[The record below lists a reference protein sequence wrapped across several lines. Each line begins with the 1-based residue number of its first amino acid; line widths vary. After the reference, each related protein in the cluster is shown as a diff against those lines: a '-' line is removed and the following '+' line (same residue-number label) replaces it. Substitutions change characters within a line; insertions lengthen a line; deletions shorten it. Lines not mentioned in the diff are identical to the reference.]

1 MNLFLRA
8 LPAVAFSVLFAFAL
22 YLAGS
27 GDEIGPA
34 FVPWANTLV
43 VAAGL
48 SFGVVL
54 GLLGKRSVGLYRDW
68 RNAAPGAGLRLRLL
82 GLLLILTIPPWIL
95 LYGFSLKFLN
105 STIDSWFRVEVEQAL
120 FAARDVV
127 RESLQAEQNFAI
139 ERTRSLSDSLMV
151 LDLNAELNEALE
163 RSGALQLSVFD
174 ERGESIAS
182 ASADTR
188 FLLPISP
195 TNLDRE
201 RALESPFCDVEG
213 QGNSALT
220 LRVLRPLSGAR
231 WLEARF
237 APTRNWAERA
247 NQIEIQLNEYKQ
259 LKYLRG
265 ALKTTLVIVLS
276 VVLLLGAL
284 VALYLALAISKRL
297 VAPLT
302 NLVAANRRVAAGDYT
317 ARVEEGGAT
326 ELALLARSFNQMTG
340 DLERANVQAHH
351 SGIQAMADRSFL
363 ETVLERIRS
372 GVLILDGEKLK
383 GANAAASE
391 LLEVPLT
398 QMLGQSLEFL
408 GQTHSRLR
416 PLTEMLLMHA
426 RTQAREWRAEIAL
439 DAALGK
445 QLILLRGARLPD
457 APSESSTGLTST
469 GLTSAGLSGTGT
481 GGQVVICDDEGD
493 VARTQRDSAWSEV
506 ARRLAHEIKN
516 PLTPIQLA
524 AERLRRKYLTTL
536 PEADRDVLDRATHT
550 IVAQV
555 ESLKTMV
562 NAFSDYSRP
571 PQLQMLPVDVPGLAY
586 EVAELYASES
596 QKVSFEFDFEAV
608 RSASK
613 LRADSGR
620 LRQLL
625 HNLIKNAQE
634 AADGKAV
641 IIQIS
646 AQLRT
651 EGNGRWYELSIAD
664 NGPGLPSALRER
676 LFEPYTTSKTKGTGL
691 GLAIVKK
698 IAEEHGG
705 SVRADVKQ
713 EGGAVFR
720 VRFPLNV

>member
-1 MNLFLRA
+1 MNFFLRA
-8 LPAVAFSVLFAFAL
+8 LPVVAFLVLFAFAL

-27 GDEIGPA
+27 GGEIGPA

-48 SFGVVL
+48 SLGVVL
-54 GLLGKRSVGLYRDW
+54 GLLGKRSVDLYRDW

-95 LYGFSLKFLN
+95 LYSFSLKFLN
-105 STIDSWFRVEVEQAL
+105 STVDSWFRVEVEQAL

-139 ERTRSLSDSLMV
+139 ERTRILSDSLIV
-151 LDLNAELNEALE
+151 LDLDAELNDALE
-163 RSGALQLSVFD
+163 DSGALQLSVFD
-174 ERGESIAS
+174 ERGDSIAS

-188 FLLPISP
+188 FLLPVAP

-201 RALESPFCDVEG
+201 RALSAPFCDVEG
-213 QGNSALT
+213 EGNSALT

-237 APTRNWAERA
+237 APNRNWAERA
-247 NQIEIQLNEYKQ
+247 NQIEVQLNDYKQ
-259 LKYLRG
+259 LKYLRS

-317 ARVEEGGAT
+317 ARVAEGGAT

-340 DLERANVQAHH
+340 DLERANEQAQH
-351 SGIQAMADRSFL
+351 SGVQAMADRSFL

-398 QMLGQSLEFL
+398 QMLGASLESL
-408 GQTHSRLR
+408 GQKHSRLR

-426 RTQAREWRAEIAL
+426 RTEAREWRAEIAL

-457 APSESSTGLTST
+457 SGLS
-469 GLTSAGLSGTGT
+469 GNNLSGTGLS
-481 GGQVVICDDEGD
+481 GAGSSGQVVICDDEGD

-536 PEADRDVLDRATHT
+536 PEADRDVLDRATRT

-571 PQLQMLPVDVPGLAY
+571 PQLQMLPVDVAGLAY

-596 QKVSFEFDFEAV
+596 QKVSFEFDFESV
-608 RSASK
+608 RNAAK

-634 AADGKAV
+634 AAEGKPV
-641 IIQIS
+641 TIQIR
-646 AQLRT
+646 AQLRV
-651 EGNGRWYELSIAD
+651 EGNSRWYELSVAD

>member
-1 MNLFLRA
+1 MNFLLRA
-8 LPAVAFSVLFAFAL
+8 LPAVAFLVLFAFAL

-105 STIDSWFRVEVEQAL
+105 STVDSWFRVEVEQAL

-139 ERTRSLSDSLMV
+139 ERTRILSDSLMV
-151 LDLNAELNEALE
+151 LDLDAELDVALE
-163 RSGALQLSVFD
+163 SSGALQLSVFD
-174 ERGESIAS
+174 ERGDNLAS

-188 FLLPISP
+188 FLLPIAP
-195 TNLDRE
+195 TISDRE
-201 RALESPFCDVEG
+201 RALSAPFCDVEG
-213 QGNSALT
+213 EGNSALT
-220 LRVLRPLSGAR
+220 LRVLRPLAGAR

-237 APTRNWAERA
+237 APARNWAERA
-247 NQIEIQLNEYKQ
+247 NQIEVQLNDYKK

-265 ALKTTLVIVLS
+265 ALKTTLIIVLS

-340 DLERANVQAHH
+340 DLERANEQAQH
-351 SGIQAMADRSFL
+351 SGVQAMADRSFL

-372 GVLILDGEKLK
+372 GVLILDGESLK

-398 QMLGQSLEFL
+398 QMLGKSLESL
-408 GQTHSRLR
+408 GQTYTRLR

-426 RTQAREWRAEIAL
+426 RTEAREWRAEIAL

-457 APSESSTGLTST
+457 AS
-469 GLTSAGLSGTGT
+469 GLSGTGS

-536 PEADRDVLDRATHT
+536 PEADRDVMDRATRT

-608 RSASK
+608 RNASK

-634 AADGKAV
+634 AADGKPV
-641 IIQIS
+641 TIQIS

-651 EGNGRWYELSIAD
+651 EGNSRWYELSVAD

-698 IAEEHGG
+698 IVEEHGG
-705 SVRADVKQ
+705 SVRADAKQ

>member
-1 MNLFLRA
+1 MNFLLRA
-8 LPAVAFSVLFAFAL
+8 LPAVAFLVLFAFAL

-34 FVPWANTLV
+34 FVPWANMLV

-54 GLLGKRSVGLYRDW
+54 GLLGKRSLGLYRDW

-105 STIDSWFRVEVEQAL
+105 STVDSWFRVEVEQAL

-151 LDLNAELNEALE
+151 LDLDAELNEALE
-163 RSGALQLSVFD
+163 GSGALQLSVFD

-201 RALESPFCDVEG
+201 RALEAPFCDVEG

-220 LRVLRPLSGAR
+220 LRVLRPLAGAR

-247 NQIEIQLNEYKQ
+247 NQIEVQLNDYKQ

-317 ARVEEGGAT
+317 ARVAEGGAT

-398 QMLGQSLEFL
+398 QMLGQSLELL
-408 GQTHSRLR
+408 GQTHTRLR

-426 RTQAREWRAEIAL
+426 RTEAREWRAEIAL

-457 APSESSTGLTST
+457 APGLSSN
-469 GLTSAGLSGTGT
+469 GLSGTGS

-634 AADGKAV
+634 AADGKPV
-641 IIQIS
+641 TIQIS

-651 EGNGRWYELSIAD
+651 EGNSRWYELSVAD

-705 SVRADVKQ
+705 SVRADAKQ

>member
-1 MNLFLRA
+1 MNFLLRA
-8 LPAVAFSVLFAFAL
+8 LPAVAFLLLFAFAL
-22 YLAGS
+22 YLAGT

-54 GLLGKRSVGLYRDW
+54 GLLGNRGIALYRDW
-68 RNAAPGAGLRLRLL
+68 RSAAPGAGLRLRLL
-82 GLLLILTIPPWIL
+82 GLLLVLTIPPWIL

-105 STIDSWFRVEVEQAL
+105 STVDSWFRVEVEQAL
-120 FAARDVV
+120 YAARDVV
-127 RESLQAEQNFAI
+127 RDSLQAEQSFAI
-139 ERTRSLSDSLMV
+139 ERTRSISDTLVV
-151 LDLNAELNEALE
+151 LDLNAELSDALD

-174 ERGESIAS
+174 ERGETLAT

-188 FLLPISP
+188 FLLPTAP
-195 TNLDRE
+195 TNQDRD
-201 RALESPFCDVEG
+201 RALTAPFCDLEG
-213 QGNSALT
+213 EGNSALT
-220 LRVLRPLSGAR
+220 LRVLRPLAGAR

-237 APTRNWAERA
+237 APARNWAERA
-247 NQIEIQLNEYKQ
+247 NQIEVQLNDYKQ

-317 ARVEEGGAT
+317 ARVAEGGAT

-340 DLERANVQAHH
+340 DLERANEQAQH
-351 SGIQAMADRSFL
+351 SGVQAMADRSFL

-391 LLEVPLT
+391 LLEVPLA
-398 QMLGQSLEFL
+398 QALGQSLESL
-408 GQTHSRLR
+408 GRAHVRLR

-426 RTQAREWRAEIAL
+426 RTEAREWRAEIAL
-439 DAALGK
+439 DANLGK

-457 APSESSTGLTST
+457 ASG
-469 GLTSAGLSGTGT
+469 AGKSGV
-481 GGQVVICDDEGD
+481 GQVVICDDEGD

-596 QKVSFEFDFEAV
+596 QKVSFEFDFESV
-608 RSASK
+608 RAAPK

-634 AADGKAV
+634 AADGKPV
-641 IIQIS
+641 LIQIS
-646 AQLRT
+646 AQLRV
-651 EGNGRWYELSIAD
+651 ERVGSWYELSVAD

-705 SVRADVKQ
+705 SVRADAKQ

>member
-1 MNLFLRA
+1 MNFFLRA
-8 LPAVAFSVLFAFAL
+8 LPAVAFLVLFAFAL

-48 SFGVVL
+48 SLGVVL

-105 STIDSWFRVEVEQAL
+105 STVDSWFRVEVEQAL

-139 ERTRSLSDSLMV
+139 ERTHILSDSLMV
-151 LDLNAELNEALE
+151 LDLDAELEVALE
-163 RSGALQLSVFD
+163 SSGALQLSVFD
-174 ERGESIAS
+174 ERGDSIAS

-188 FLLPISP
+188 FLLPVAP
-195 TNLDRE
+195 TNLERE
-201 RALESPFCDVEG
+201 RALSAPFCDVEG
-213 QGNSALT
+213 EGNSALT

-247 NQIEIQLNEYKQ
+247 NQIEVQLNDYKQ

-340 DLERANVQAHH
+340 DLERANAQAQH

-391 LLEVPLT
+391 LFEVPLT
-398 QMLGQSLEFL
+398 QMLGASLESL
-408 GQTHSRLR
+408 GQKHIRLR

-426 RTQAREWRAEIAL
+426 RTEAREWRAEIAL

-457 APSESSTGLTST
+457 SGLSGNNLSGT
-469 GLTSAGLSGTGT
+469 GLSGTGSS
-481 GGQVVICDDEGD
+481 GQVVICDDEGD

-571 PQLQMLPVDVPGLAY
+571 PQLQMLPVDVADLAY

-596 QKVSFEFDFEAV
+596 QKVSFEFEFESV
-608 RSASK
+608 RNTAK

-634 AADGKAV
+634 AADGKPV
-641 IIQIS
+641 TIQIR
-646 AQLRT
+646 AQLRV
-651 EGNGRWYELSIAD
+651 EGNNRWYELSVAD

-705 SVRADVKQ
+705 SVRADAKQ

>member
-1 MNLFLRA
+1 MNFFLRL
-8 LPAVAFSVLFAFAL
+8 LPSIAFLVLFAFAL

-34 FVPWANTLV
+34 FVPWANSLV

-95 LYGFSLKFLN
+95 LYGFSLRFLN
-105 STIDSWFRVEVEQAL
+105 STVDSWFRVEVEQAL

-139 ERTRSLSDSLMV
+139 ERTHLLSDSLMV
-151 LDLNAELNEALE
+151 MDLDAELNEALE

-195 TNLDRE
+195 SNLDRE
-201 RALESPFCDVEG
+201 RALDAPFCDVEG
-213 QGNSALT
+213 EGNSALT

-237 APTRNWAERA
+237 APARNWAERA
-247 NQIEIQLNEYKQ
+247 NQIEVQLNDYKQ

-302 NLVAANRRVAAGDYT
+302 NLVAANRRVAAGDYS
-317 ARVEEGGAT
+317 ARVAEGGAT

-340 DLERANVQAHH
+340 DLERANVQAQH

-383 GANAAASE
+383 SANAAASE
-391 LLEVPLT
+391 LLEAPLT
-398 QMLGQSLEFL
+398 QMLGVSLESL

-426 RTQAREWRAEIAL
+426 RNQAREWRAEIAL

-457 APSESSTGLTST
+457 AS
-469 GLTSAGLSGTGT
+469 GLSGA

-596 QKVSFEFDFEAV
+596 QKVSFEFDFEGV
-608 RSASK
+608 RSAAK

-634 AADGKAV
+634 AADGKPV
-641 IIQIS
+641 TIQIS

-651 EGNGRWYELSIAD
+651 EGNSRWYELSVAD

>member
-1 MNLFLRA
+1 MNFLLRS
-8 LPAVAFSVLFAFAL
+8 LPFLAFVVLFVFAL

-27 GDEIGPA
+27 GDQIGPA
-34 FVPWANTLV
+34 FVPGAYALV

-48 SFGVVL
+48 SFGIVV
-54 GLLGKRSVGLYRDW
+54 GLLFKRSMGLYRDW
-68 RNAAPGAGLRLRLL
+68 RNAEPGAGLRLRLFA
-82 GLLLILTIPPWIL
+82 LLLLLTIPPWIL
-95 LYGFSLKFLN
+95 LGFSLRFLN
-105 STIDSWFRVEVEQAL
+105 TTIDSWFRVEVEQAL
-120 FAARDVV
+120 VVASDVAKDAL
-127 RESLQAEQNFAI
+127 RAERSRSL
-139 ERTRSLSDSLMV
+139 ERTSGIADGLAASEYSPTRTAM
-151 LDLNAELNEALE
+151 DLGAQIEEALE
-163 RSGALQLSVFD
+163 RSGALQLNVFD
-174 ERGESIAS
+174 DRGNALAS

-188 FLLPISP
+188 FLLPAAPSSDD
-195 TNLDRE
+195 LR
-201 RALESPFCDVEG
+201 RASNEAFCDVEG
-213 QGNSALT
+213 EGSAGLT
-220 LRVLRPLSGAR
+220 LRVLRPLSDAR

-237 APTRNWAERA
+237 ATAQNWSQRA
-247 NQIEIQLNEYKQ
+247 SLIETQVNDYKK
-259 LKYLRG
+259 LKYLRN
-265 ALKTTLVIVLS
+265 ALKTTLFIVLS

-284 VALYLALAISKRL
+284 VALYMAFAISKRV

-302 NLVAANRRVAAGDYT
+302 NLVAANRRVAAGDYS
-317 ARVEEGGAT
+317 ARVSEGGAT
-326 ELALLARSFNQMTG
+326 ELSLLARSFNQMSG
-340 DLERANVQAHH
+340 DLERANVQAQR
-351 SGIQAMADRSFL
+351 SGVQAMADRSFL

-372 GVLILDGEKLK
+372 GVLILEGEKLK
-383 GANAAASE
+383 SANVAAAE
-391 LLEVPLT
+391 LLEVPLSM
-398 QMLGQSLEFL
+398 MLGRDLTEL
-408 GQTHSRLR
+408 GKSQPRLA

-457 APSESSTGLTST
+457 GAGGES
-469 GLTSAGLSGTGT
+469 
-481 GGQVVICDDEGD
+481 GGQVVIADDEGD
-493 VARTQRDSAWSEV
+493 VARTQRESAWSEV

-536 PEADRDVLDRATHT
+536 PETDRDVLDRATHT

-571 PQLQMLPVDVPGLAY
+571 PQLQMLGVDMPALAY

-596 QKVSFEFDFEAV
+596 QKVSFEFDFNGV
-608 RSASK
+608 RSAPK
-613 LRADSGR
+613 LRADAGR

-634 AADGKAV
+634 ASEGKPV
-641 IIQIS
+641 NIQIT
-646 AQLRT
+646 AQMLT
-651 EGNGRWYELSIAD
+651 EGSNRWYELSVAD

-698 IAEEHGG
+698 IVEEHGG
-705 SVRADVKQ
+705 SVRADAKKD
-713 EGGAVFR
+713 GGAVFR